1 MYLDIFRVETSCH
14 IFPDVL
20 TSVTVQGCNTHNPL
34 EMGTESYH
42 FFLITVFT
50 SPSFDSVDCNHFVPL
65 IYLLNLNQ
73 TSVYMH
79 LVSLC
84 DVQFN
89 VQQQN
94 LLYMYIYYL
103 GDMFNCIPNFRL
115 LKVTLSLHYSQTVQS
130 FASLIHGR
138 CS

>member
-1 MYLDIFRVETSCH
+1 
-14 IFPDVL
+14 
-20 TSVTVQGCNTHNPL
+20 
-34 EMGTESYH
+34 
-42 FFLITVFT
+42 
-50 SPSFDSVDCNHFVPL
+50 
-65 IYLLNLNQ
+65 
-73 TSVYMH
+73 MH

-84 DVQFN
+84 DVQFY

-103 GDMFNCIPNFRL
+103 DDMFNCIPNFRL